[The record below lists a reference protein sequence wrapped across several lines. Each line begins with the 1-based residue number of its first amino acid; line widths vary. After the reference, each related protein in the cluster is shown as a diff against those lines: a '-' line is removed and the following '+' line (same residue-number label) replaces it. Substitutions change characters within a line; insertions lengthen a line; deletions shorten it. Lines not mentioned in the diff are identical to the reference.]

1 MTRRR
6 NAIIAL
12 LAGAA
17 TLIAA
22 ASAAAAPE
30 RTDSFD
36 EPVYLV
42 KGYAPGDDRPRCD
55 SRWRSAISAMHRR
68 GWIGQLVRVGFYAW
82 DTPDTGC
89 DVNLTQGHAPGS
101 RNTSI
106 RDLGKSLAWNIYN
119 VYSSKGK
126 SIDLVGHSM
135 GGLIIRAALAGYQR
149 REPGWPGRGGEEL
162 YVEDVVTLGT
172 PHAGTPFFVN
182 AACSALST
190 RQCEEMKPGS
200 RFMSW
205 LAKTPN
211 PQAAGGTDWT
221 LIGSS
226 SDEVAPPE
234 TATPRSMGA
243 HHRVAYPLA
252 EALSH
257 SKLRSTTR
265 GRFRMHYQNHGD
277 PKVHFRADGASPI
290 KATQHS
296 LYWATRW

>member
-22 ASAAAAPE
+22 PPAAAAPDP
-30 RTDSFD
+30 TDSFD

-126 SIDLVGHSM
+126 SIDLGRTLDGRSDHPS
-135 GGLIIRAALAGYQR
+135 RARRLPAARARLARARWRGALRRGRRDAGNPTRRDAVLRQR
-149 REPGWPGRGGEEL
+149 GP
-162 YVEDVVTLGT
+162 
-172 PHAGTPFFVN
+172 
-182 AACSALST
+182 
-190 RQCEEMKPGS
+190 
-200 RFMSW
+200 
-205 LAKTPN
+205 
-211 PQAAGGTDWT
+211 
-221 LIGSS
+221 
-226 SDEVAPPE
+226 
-234 TATPRSMGA
+234 
-243 HHRVAYPLA
+243 
-252 EALSH
+252 
-257 SKLRSTTR
+257 LRS
-265 GRFRMHYQNHGD
+265 
-277 PKVHFRADGASPI
+277 PPAS
-290 KATQHS
+290 A
-296 LYWATRW
+296 RR